1 MDGKELKVVEMCR
14 ERMKGIRFSEETIKK
29 NNNCIQRGLRISR
42 EESNLGIIVYWAD
55 VVNVLGPEYAVKD
68 AVGYIESMVQT
79 HLNFRLDYSPVLD
92 WDKAKGLLRYK
103 VVNYERNKERLYFCP
118 NTRYLDLAQVYY
130 VQWEL
135 PGYGTATAEVNDEL
149 VERWGVTEGTVAILA
164 RQNMEKVKYKLKETP
179 DILGS
184 IGKTL
189 IDVRSPVYTLQ
200 SNTAFGA
207 AIITNLGLIGK
218 LTEGMGNLYI
228 LPFSVCK
235 LLILLDNGK
244 IKTEMLKDIMRRANQ
259 RLTSEK
265 EFLSDQVYYFQ
276 RKGLQISICE
286 EGQGALPE
294 SSSMSG

>member
-55 VVNVLGPEYAVKD
+55 VVNVLGQEYAVKD

-92 WDKAKGLLRYK
+92 WNKAKGLLRCK
-103 VVNYERNKERLYFCP
+103 VVNHERNKERLYFCP
-118 NTRYLDLAQVYY
+118 HTRYLDLAQVYY

-149 VERWGVTEGTVAILA
+149 VERWGVTEGTVVILA
-164 RQNMEKVKYKLKETP
+164 RQNMENVKYKLKETP
-179 DILGS
+179 DILDGIENVS
-184 IGKTL
+184 
-189 IDVRSPVYTLQ
+189 IDVESSVYSLQ
-200 SNTAFGA
+200 GDTTFGA
-207 AIITNLGLIGK
+207 AIITNPGLIAK
-218 LTEGMGNLYI
+218 LTEGMGNLYV
-228 LPFSVCK
+228 LPFSIYK
-235 LLILLDNGK
+235 LLILPDNGK
-244 IKTEMLKDIMRRANQ
+244 IKTEMLRDIMQRANQ
-259 RLTSEK
+259 RLTSKK

-276 RKGLQISICE
+276 RDSSQIFVCE
-286 EGQGALPE
+286 EE
-294 SSSMSG
+294 R